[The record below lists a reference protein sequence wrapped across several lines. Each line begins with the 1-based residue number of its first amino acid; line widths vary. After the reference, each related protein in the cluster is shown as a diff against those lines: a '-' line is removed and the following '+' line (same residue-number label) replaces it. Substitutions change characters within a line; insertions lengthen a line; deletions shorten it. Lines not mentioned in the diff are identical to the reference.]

1 MTSENGWPEQVG
13 TKRIFTPASPAAM
26 PPHLRVA
33 RPVSNLQE
41 TVAQY
46 QRGLGW
52 KVIGQ
57 FAGHSGFDGAMLGN
71 EGECF
76 HVEFT
81 VCQNHP
87 VKPSPTPEDL
97 LVFYIPD
104 FGDWAQ
110 RCELLFEAGFRE
122 VPSFNPYWMQQGRT
136 FEDRDGYRLVIER
149 AAWNPRPAG

>member
-1 MTSENGWPEQVG
+1 
-13 TKRIFTPASPAAM
+13 
-26 PPHLRVA
+26 
-33 RPVSNLQE
+33 
-41 TVAQY
+41 
-46 QRGLGW
+46 
-52 KVIGQ
+52 
-57 FAGHSGFDGAMLGN
+57 MLGN

-81 VCQNHP
+81 VCQSHP
-87 VKPSPTPEDL
+87 VKPGPTPEDL

-104 FGDWAQ
+104 IGDWAQ
-110 RCELLFEAGFRE
+110 RCALLIEAGFRE